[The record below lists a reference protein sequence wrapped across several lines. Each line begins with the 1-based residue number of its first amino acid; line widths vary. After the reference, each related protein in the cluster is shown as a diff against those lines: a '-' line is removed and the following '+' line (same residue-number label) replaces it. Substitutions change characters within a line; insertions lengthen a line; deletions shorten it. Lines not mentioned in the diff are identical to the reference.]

1 MLAARTS
8 MKSCVEVYANNLLYK
23 CYLYAVCLLRSNVLD
38 VARGAMYAYVLEVSD
53 GPERVINNSDF
64 SVIVLS
70 LD

>member
-1 MLAARTS
+1 MLSVR
-8 MKSCVEVYANNLLYK
+8 CVP
-23 CYLYAVCLLRSNVLD
+23 LRSNVLD